1 MTSDFGSDIFDETQR
16 SSPSAPKAEDAPG
29 PDSAIAPAGGRSDT
43 GEEGVQ
49 RAADDD
55 RGSRRKRSRSRRK
68 PRDPDATQ
76 DTGSAPAEQPEA
88 SESPAGPESQEDRNA
103 DDNGSGNDDERR
115 SRRRGRRSRGGQG
128 RHRDDRGD
136 RGEDRGRRDRGGRTG
151 RDRGDSRRG
160 PNREDSRP
168 VLNLPDRQRV
178 AIFLDA
184 GELQACAGDREI
196 SFGHLRR
203 HITNARVPIRAIA
216 YHPAKQKDLA
226 KGLAHCGFEVSAVDS
241 KAATNITIAIDAMA
255 LADRVDCI
263 ILVPGTKALAHLAKT
278 LQARGVRVESASF
291 DDTGDPKLGANEHLS
306 VGAESC
312 FVV

>member
-136 RGEDRGRRDRGGRTG
+136 DRGRRDRGGRTG